1 VAAKD
6 LKVMWRD
13 RVAVFFYYGFPVLYA
28 ILVGYLMSGIVGIGV
43 GLYRGTV
50 TVTVVDSD
58 RTEAS
63 AAYIERLD
71 KTPEL
76 KIHIVDLET
85 AKDTM
90 RRRKCAAY
98 LILKPGFAETGWQLA
113 VGDQPD
119 MQLVTDESRPA
130 EAQIARGLV
139 YMQLV
144 EHIREYHL
152 GHLVGD
158 PQQNARLRTLC
169 RVYLQAD
176 TEISAI
182 RKAQLLDVLSA
193 WEEMDRRGRGR
204 DSTAMVN
211 PWLMGENAEFRNASL
226 LRDVLPITFPQGV
239 IWAML
244 FSTAFF
250 AQSLVEERSGGTMPR
265 LRMAPLTRLQ
275 LLAGK
280 GLACLLNCLIA
291 SLLLLAV
298 GITFFKIQPDSYLLL
313 LLSLSS
319 AALCFSGMMML
330 FACCG
335 KTSAAV
341 TGISL
346 AALIVMA
353 LLGGAGVPEVVMPP
367 PARAIADYVPVKWA
381 IMAVEGP
388 IRRDFS
394 LAELAPYYLKLM
406 LLGAASYLAGV
417 WVLRRT
423 EK

>member
-1 VAAKD
+1 
-6 LKVMWRD
+6 MRRD
-13 RVAVFFYYGFPVLYA
+13 RVAMFFYYGFPVLYA

-43 GLYRGTV
+43 GLYRGDV
-50 TVTVVDSD
+50 TVAVVDLEQ
-58 RTEAS
+58 TGAS
-63 AAYIERLD
+63 LAYINRLD
-71 KTPEL
+71 NAPEL
-76 KIHIVDLET
+76 RIHIVDLET
-85 AKDTM
+85 AKDAM
-90 RRRKCAAY
+90 RRRKSAAY
-98 LILKPGFAETGWQLA
+98 LILKPGFADTGWQLA
-113 VGDQPD
+113 IGDQPN
-119 MQLVTDESRPA
+119 MQLVTDKSRPA

-152 GHLVGD
+152 GHLVDD
-158 PQQNARLRTLC
+158 PQQNARLRMLC

-176 TEISAI
+176 TEISAAQ
-182 RKAQLLDVLSA
+182 RAQLLDVLSA
-193 WEEMDRRGRGR
+193 WEEMERRGKGQG
-204 DSTAMVN
+204 STAALN
-211 PWLMGENAEFRNASL
+211 PWLMGESAKFKNTSL

-250 AQSLVEERSGGTMPR
+250 AQSLVEERTGGTLPR

-275 LLAGK
+275 LLVGK

-291 SLLLLAV
+291 SVLLLAV
-298 GITFFKIQPDSYLLL
+298 GVLFFKIQPDSYPLLFL
-313 LLSLSS
+313 SLLS
-319 AALCFSGMMML
+319 AAVCFSGMMML
-330 FACCG
+330 LACSG

-346 AALIVMA
+346 AMLIVMA

-394 LAELAPYYLKLM
+394 LAELAPYHLELI
-406 LLGAASYLAGV
+406 LLGVGSYLAGV

-423 EK
+423 QE